1 MRCGHRHEQRASVS
15 RSIEAQPSAAAQEY
29 MPMNV
34 LARGL
39 ACLFALLS
47 IDAVAVDDA
56 TNSLAQECLACH
68 NAQNTRGALPML
80 EGQNPRYLERQ
91 LQAFAERHREAFPMN
106 IIAAGLRPEEARNL
120 SDYLGSRTW
129 LDFPART
136 ADARV
141 ERGRALAERY
151 ACANCH
157 GPAFL
162 GTDVIPRLAGQ
173 NPVYLARQLGAF
185 GANDRY
191 HPPTGT
197 GARMY
202 TLEPGEAEAL
212 AAFLNSLRDAGR

>member
-1 MRCGHRHEQRASVS
+1 
-15 RSIEAQPSAAAQEY
+15 
-29 MPMNV
+29 MNLLV
-34 LARGL
+34 RGL
-39 ACLFALLS
+39 ACLLTLASL
-47 IDAVAVDDA
+47 DAGAVDDA

-68 NAQNTRGALPML
+68 NAQNTRGSLPML

-106 IIAAGLRPEEARNL
+106 IIAAGLRPEEATRL
-120 SDYLGSRTW
+120 ADYLGSRTW
-129 LDFPART
+129 LDFPARVSDQRI
-136 ADARV
+136 A
-141 ERGRALAERY
+141 RGRELAERY

-157 GPAFL
+157 GADFL

-173 NPVYLARQLGAF
+173 NPVYLARQLGDF

-202 TLEPGEAEAL
+202 TLEPGEPEAL
-212 AAFLNSLRDAGR
+212 AAWLNSLRNETR

>member
-1 MRCGHRHEQRASVS
+1 MKR
-15 RSIEAQPSAAAQEY
+15 
-29 MPMNV
+29 

-39 ACLFALLS
+39 ASLLALATF
-47 IDAVAVDDA
+47 DAVAVDDA

-106 IIAAGLRPEEARNL
+106 IIAAGLRPEEARKL
-120 SDYLGSRTW
+120 ADYLGSRTW
-129 LDFPART
+129 LDFPGRASPARI
-136 ADARV
+136 
-141 ERGRALAERY
+141 ERGGELAERY

-157 GPAFL
+157 GADFL

-173 NPVYLARQLGAF
+173 NPVYLARQLGDF

-202 TLEPGEAEAL
+202 TLEPGEPEAL
-212 AAFLNSLRDAGR
+212 GAWLNSLRDQTR

>member
-1 MRCGHRHEQRASVS
+1 M
-15 RSIEAQPSAAAQEY
+15 QE
-29 MPMNV
+29 PITMNV
-34 LARGL
+34 PALGL
-39 ACLFALLS
+39 AFLFALAAV
-47 IDAVAVDDA
+47 DAVAEDDA

-91 LQAFAERHREAFPMN
+91 LQAFAEQHREAFPMN
-106 IIAAGLRPEEARNL
+106 IIAAGLRPEEARKL

-129 LDFPART
+129 LDFPARPVEP
-136 ADARV
+136 RV

-157 GPAFL
+157 GEAFL
-162 GTDVIPRLAGQ
+162 GNDVIPRLAGQ

-202 TLEPGEAEAL
+202 TLEPGEPEAL
-212 AAFLNSLRDAGR
+212 AAYLNSLRDVGR